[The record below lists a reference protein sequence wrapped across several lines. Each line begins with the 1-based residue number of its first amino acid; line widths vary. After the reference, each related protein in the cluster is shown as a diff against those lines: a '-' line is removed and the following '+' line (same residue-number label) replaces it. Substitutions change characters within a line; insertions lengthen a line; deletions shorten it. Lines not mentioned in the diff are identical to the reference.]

1 MTNYSSGKYAE
12 GLAKFYLRIKGYG
25 IIAENYKTGRGT
37 GAGEID
43 LIAKKANLIVF
54 IEVKKRKDID
64 TAAYSIFE
72 SQKQRII
79 NGAKAFIM
87 HNPKYENYDLRF
99 DAILI
104 KQPFSIK
111 HIKNAWLLD

>member
-12 GLAKFYLRIKGYG
+12 GLAKAYLGIKGYS

-43 LIAKKANLIVF
+43 IIAKKANLIVF
-54 IEVKKRKDID
+54 VEVKKRKSLD

-79 NGAKAFIM
+79 NGAKAFIS
-87 HNPKYENYDLRF
+87 HNQKYENHDMRF

-104 KQPFSIK
+104 KLPFSIK